1 MNPQG
6 GYDMEIKKIL
16 WPTDVSE
23 NAALAMPL
31 VQSLSEKY
39 QAEVHVLYVIEGM
52 GPFGAWYGDFDRSH
66 AEKIQQM
73 EREAAERELED
84 ICSKNLQG
92 CPLYIRH
99 IAVGE
104 PAGEILKTVEREKMD
119 LVVMASRG
127 RRGRFLFGSVTE
139 RVVKHSPVPVLT
151 VPVPEKE

>member
-1 MNPQG
+1 MKI
-6 GYDMEIKKIL
+6 EKIL

-23 NAALAMPL
+23 NAAIAMPF

-39 QAEVHVLYVIEGM
+39 QAEVHVLYVIEAM
-52 GPFGAWYGDFDRSH
+52 GPFGAWYGDFERSH
-66 AEKIQQM
+66 AEKEKIQEM
-73 EREAAERELED
+73 EREAAERELET

-92 CPLYIRH
+92 CPLYVRH

-104 PAGEILKTVEREKMD
+104 PAGEILKAVEREKMD

-139 RVVKHSPVPVLT
+139 RVVKHCTVPVLT
-151 VPVPEKE
+151 VPVGDRPTH